1 MSRVT
6 QRILIDTGPIVA
18 LLDENDQHHKACLSH
33 ADKLPE
39 FVYTCWPVITEACYL
54 LRRRPDLVERLL
66 ETVHD
71 GIYELLQI
79 TVEEI
84 TQVGGLLAK
93 YGDQK
98 IDLADACLVHLA
110 ERESINT
117 VFTVDIRHFRLF
129 RNAAGEPLE
138 LLPNLE

>member
-18 LLDENDQHHKACLSH
+18 QLDKNDQHHEACLFH

-71 GIYELLQI
+71 GVYELLQI

-84 TQVGGLLAK
+84 TQIGGLLAK
-93 YGDQK
+93 
-98 IDLADACLVHLA
+98 
-110 ERESINT
+110 
-117 VFTVDIRHFRLF
+117 
-129 RNAAGEPLE
+129 
-138 LLPNLE
+138 